1 LPNRWVPDALLKN
14 GRLKNPMPLVTL
26 QDIYLSYG
34 QPPLIDHINLVI
46 EPGERVCLIGR
57 NGAGKSTLLKIL
69 TGQVIADEGVLKR
82 AAGVKIAQL
91 EQSVPHDATGSVFDV
106 IAEGLGEEG
115 KLAARYHHLILQLG
129 NDPSDKVMNELED
142 VQSELERVDGWD
154 INQRVESIVT
164 TMELDPDVDISSLS
178 GGYKRRVLL
187 ARALVCKPDLLLLD
201 EPTNHLDIDAIQ
213 WVEQFLLKWEGALLF
228 ISHDRRFMDNLA
240 TRFIEIDRG
249 KLAEF
254 NCNYA
259 TYIQRKKDMLETEDR
274 HNALFDKRLSQ
285 EEVWIRQGIKARR
298 TRNEGRVRALEALRV
313 EHAARRKQVGTA
325 KMDIQQAD
333 KSGKIV
339 AEAEDISFAFDDG
352 NAVVKSFSTLIQRG
366 DKVGLIG
373 RNGVGK
379 TTLLKLLLGQL
390 EPQQGNIKTGTNLN
404 IAYFDQ
410 YRAALDESKTV
421 QDNVSG
427 GKDIL
432 EVGGKSRHVISYLQD
447 FLFSPDRCRQPVS
460 ALSGGERNRLL
471 LAKLFTRPS
480 NILVLDEPT
489 NDLDIDTLDLLEEL
503 LIDYKGTVL
512 LVSHDRSFLNNVVT
526 STLVFEGNAVIK
538 QYIGGYDDWL
548 RQRKAEQAATT
559 TKPAATA
566 TKASSKTDAQ
576 VKKRSYKVQ
585 RELDQ
590 LPAEIERLE
599 TEIGALSEQM
609 NQPDFYQAERS
620 VTAAIE
626 KNLAT
631 VQEQLNHCYQRWEEL
646 ETD

>member
-1 LPNRWVPDALLKN
+1 
-14 GRLKNPMPLVTL
+14 MPLVTL
-26 QDIYLSYG
+26 QDIFLSYG

-69 TGQVIADEGVLKR
+69 TGQVIADDGVLKR

-91 EQSVPHDATGSVFDV
+91 EQSVPHDAVGSVFDV
-106 IAEGLGEEG
+106 IAEGLGAEG
-115 KLAARYHHLILQLG
+115 QLAARYHHLILELSA
-129 NDPSDKVMNELED
+129 NPTDKVMRELEEC
-142 VQSELERVDGWD
+142 QAELERVDGWD
-154 INQRVESIVT
+154 INQRVEAIVT
-164 TMELDPDVDISSLS
+164 KMDLNPDVDISSLS

-187 ARALVCKPDLLLLD
+187 ARALVCNPDLLLLD
-201 EPTNHLDIDAIQ
+201 EPTNHLDIDAIK

-249 KLAEF
+249 KIAEF
-254 NCNYA
+254 NCNYS
-259 TYIQRKKDMLETEDR
+259 TYIQRKKEMLEIEDK

-298 TRNEGRVRALEALRV
+298 TRNEGRVRALESMRREYAD
-313 EHAARRKQVGTA
+313 RRKQQGTA
-325 KMDIQQAD
+325 KMDIQQAQ

-339 AEAEDISFAFDDG
+339 AEAENINFAFTDG
-352 NAVVKSFSTLIQRG
+352 EQVVKSFSTLIQRG

-390 EPQQGNIKTGTNLN
+390 EPQTGTVKTGTNLD

-410 YRAALDESKTV
+410 YRSALDESKTV

-427 GKDIL
+427 GRDML
-432 EVGGKSRHVISYLQD
+432 EIGGKSRHVISYLQD

-503 LIDYKGTVL
+503 LIDYKGTIL
-512 LVSHDRSFLNNVVT
+512 LVSHDRAFLNNVVT
-526 STLVFEGNAVIK
+526 STLVFEGDAVIN

-548 RQRKAEQAATT
+548 RQRKVEIAAKEKVASTDQKPQG
-559 TKPAATA
+559 TKQPAA
-566 TKASSKTDAQ
+566 
-576 VKKRSYKVQ
+576 KKRSYKVQ
-585 RELDQ
+585 RELDM

-599 TEIGALSEQM
+599 TEIGAISEQM
-609 NQPDFYQAERS
+609 NQPDFYQSERS
-620 VTAAIE
+620 ATAAIE
-626 KNLAT
+626 KNLSDL
-631 VQEQLNHCYQRWEEL
+631 QQQLNHCYERWEQL
-646 ETD
+646 EAE

>member
-1 LPNRWVPDALLKN
+1 
-14 GRLKNPMPLVTL
+14 MPLVTL

-259 TYIQRKKDMLETEDR
+259 TYLQRKEEILEVEDKQ
-274 HNALFDKRLSQ
+274 NALFDKRLSQ

-298 TRNEGRVRALEALRV
+298 TRNEGRVRALESMRREYAD
-313 EHAARRKQVGTA
+313 RRKRQGTA
-325 KMDIQQAD
+325 RMDIQQAER
-333 KSGKIV
+333 SGKIV
-339 AEAEDISFAFDDG
+339 AEAQNISFAFAGDQQP
-352 NAVVKSFSTLIQRG
+352 VVRDFSTLIQRG
-366 DKVGLIG
+366 DKVGFIG

-379 TTLLKLLLGQL
+379 TTLIKLLLSEL
-390 EPQQGNIKTGTNLN
+390 VPQQGSIKTGTNLN
-404 IAYFDQ
+404 VAYFDQ
-410 YRAALDESKTV
+410 YRSALDEEKSV

-427 GKDIL
+427 GRDML
-432 EVGGKSRHVISYLQD
+432 EIGGKPKHVISYLQD
-447 FLFSPDRCRQPVS
+447 FLFAPERCRQPVK

-471 LAKLFTRPS
+471 LAKLFTQPS
-480 NILVLDEPT
+480 NVLVLDEPT

-503 LIDYKGTVL
+503 LIDYKGTII
-512 LVSHDRSFLNNVVT
+512 LVSHDRAFLNNVVT
-526 STLVFEGNAVIK
+526 STLVFEGNGSIN

-548 RQRKAEQAATT
+548 RQRKTEQ
-559 TKPAATA
+559 PASSQQPAKA
-566 TKASSKTDAQ
+566 QTKASSAS
-576 VKKRSYKVQ
+576 KKLSYKDQ
-585 RELDQ
+585 RELDT
-590 LPAEIERLE
+590 LPQEIENLE
-599 TEIGALSEQM
+599 TQIAELSEQIS
-609 NQPDFYQAERS
+609 QPDFYRGDRNDIAETETRLS
-620 VTAAIE
+620 E
-626 KNLAT
+626 L
-631 VQEQLNHCYQRWEEL
+631 QQQLSHCYDRWESL
-646 ETD
+646 ENL

>member
-427 GKDIL
+427 GKDML

>member
-1 LPNRWVPDALLKN
+1 
-14 GRLKNPMPLVTL
+14 
-26 QDIYLSYG
+26 
-34 QPPLIDHINLVI
+34 
-46 EPGERVCLIGR
+46 
-57 NGAGKSTLLKIL
+57 
-69 TGQVIADEGVLKR
+69 
-82 AAGVKIAQL
+82 
-91 EQSVPHDATGSVFDV
+91 V

-427 GKDIL
+427 GKDML